1 MGKNRDHILTF
12 KRTRE
17 SIFITYIKILK
28 ENAFYMKNIIIAE
41 GYGVSFTII
50 KRNCFETEITLSKS
64 HIINKTCNN

>member
-1 MGKNRDHILTF
+1 MGKNRAHILTF

-28 ENAFYMKNIIIAE
+28 ENAFYMKNIMGLI
-41 GYGVSFTII
+41 YGVSFTII